1 MLGQRLQEQEIRG
14 MGMGRGFNLPQE
26 NWLRH
31 SLRGHPGMSKTTS
44 LAQRGRAGLAARR
57 KTHAYT
63 TGY

>member
-1 MLGQRLQEQEIRG
+1 
-14 MGMGRGFNLPQE
+14 MGMGRGFNLHQE

-31 SLRGHPGMSKTTS
+31 SLRGHPGVSKTTS

-57 KTHAYT
+57 KTHVYT